1 MTHMS
6 DHLRVAKAA
15 NLAEDRQARAAK
27 PKEKTPPPTQSVKR
41 PHRPG
46 QLSAEQMAARLA
58 DMQVLGPVSKYC
70 SQLTTG
76 LHLSACAR
84 AKEHRVCRALLPLL
98 LLLLTFARLRVC
110 AFGDAG

>member
-15 NLAEDRQARAAK
+15 KLAEDRQARAAK

-58 DMQVLGPVSKYC
+58 DMQVLGPVSK
-70 SQLTTG
+70 LLFTTHHWASS
-76 LHLSACAR
+76 LC
-84 AKEHRVCRALLPLL
+84 
-98 LLLLTFARLRVC
+98 LRTS
-110 AFGDAG
+110 